1 MIFKNFNDFYSD
13 ILKEIDKITYF
24 ENELYSI
31 TDLYDNFTTSFL
43 DLLNEGELQSNNNS
57 NTIFQ
62 SKINTRFNSLYSE
75 FRKCNTEID
84 FFKLGSLSSE
94 IISNIKKID
103 LICNINIINR
113 FIDQLNLLP
122 GIIHSYLCYN
132 YNGMSEYECIKLIV
146 SKIKDFQNSINEIR
160 SNADLIN
167 FISEKTQNNISYTD
181 DQDLGNLEL
190 YFQREEISFKG
201 NLSIMSTIN
210 ELYEDLCNIFNVS
223 LTEYELK
230 ILKIESGTLFL
241 NLEGHEQI
249 IELIKT
255 VLPFLGGYYLNK
267 FTKQG
272 KLETDLKNVMN
283 ALELAKMAEEVG
295 LTFDENHKEDLEQMV
310 GKIISSAKKIVTK
323 GKVCINGSTIGS
335 DDTSQKLLEDS
346 SSTTPET
353 TTTE

>member
-24 ENELYSI
+24 ENELCSI
-31 TDLYDNFTTSFL
+31 TDLYDDFTTSFL
-43 DLLNEGELQSNNNS
+43 DLLNEGELQSSNNS

-62 SKINTRFNSLYSE
+62 SNINTRFNSLCSE
-75 FRKCNTEID
+75 FRKYNTEID
-84 FFKLGSLSSE
+84 FFKLGSLSNE

-103 LICNINIINR
+103 LICNINIINW
-113 FIDQLNLLP
+113 FIDQLSLLP

-132 YNGMSEYECIKLIV
+132 YNGMSEYEYIKLIV

-190 YFQREEISFKG
+190 YFQKEEISFKG

-255 VLPFLGGYYLNK
+255 VLTFLGGLYFTKY
-267 FTKQG
+267 TKQG
-272 KLETDLKNVMN
+272 RFDTDLKNTMN
-283 ALELAKMAEEVG
+283 LLELTKMAEEIG
-295 LTFDENHKEDLEQMV
+295 LTVDNTDKENLQSMLAKV
-310 GKIISSAKKIVTK
+310 VSSGKKIVTS
-323 GKVCINGSTIGS
+323 GKLSIDGSTIGS
-335 DDTSQKLLEDS
+335 DDTTQRLLEDCS
-346 SSTTPET
+346 NDSKN
-353 TTTE
+353 